1 MNLSIVLARII
12 SVIYLSAAVGTLL
25 DKDQYRRVA
34 EDLFKNAATTYL
46 TGFTAAIVGLLIV
59 NYHNVWTHDWPVLIT
74 ILGWLATIKG
84 VLIIAVPGRVE
95 RFSKL
100 VFGGRLFKLFPYV
113 AYFLGL
119 LFGYFGFVR

>member
-1 MNLSIVLARII
+1 MNLSIILARII
-12 SVIYLSAAVGTLL
+12 SAIYLSAAVGTLL

-34 EDLFKNAATTYL
+34 DDMFKNAAITYL
-46 TGFTAAIVGLLIV
+46 MGFTAAIVGLLIV
-59 NYHNVWTHDWPVLIT
+59 NYHNVWTHDWPILIT

-84 VLIIAVPGRVE
+84 VFILAVPGLVE

-100 VFGGRLFKLFPYV
+100 VFGGRMFKLFPYV
-113 AYFLGL
+113 AVCLGL